1 MIDKQEYGSKY
12 IVYPHIKKED
22 YTEEV
27 INKLSSLK
35 KGVKLKCIKDNFIMY
50 KSTFMDFKD
59 FLDNKDKSIYLYI
72 KNDFYEI
79 INNTFTQ
86 ININNESGF
95 ACWFDLY
102 KGKNYV
108 FNYFEIM
115 D

>member
-1 MIDKQEYGSKY
+1 MIDKKEYGSEY
-12 IVYPHIKKED
+12 ILYPHIKKED

-35 KGVKLKCIKDNFIMY
+35 KGVKLKCIKDNCIMY

-59 FLDNKDKSIYLYI
+59 YLDNKDKSIYLYI
-72 KNDFYEI
+72 KNDVYEI
-79 INNTFTQ
+79 INNNVNQ
-86 ININNESGF
+86 IKISNESGF
-95 ACWFDLY
+95 DRWFDLY

-108 FNYFEIM
+108 FNYFEIV